1 MFLVLINSILLLIK
15 LSSNKYCFL
24 QKCRASSWLTS
35 IQRHGELVNWTGVA
49 GRRRLKVHYTFKAI
63 MEPFRRNGT
72 SLWTIPTNCGWDKVS
87 VCGHLEDR
95 GGSLYPG
102 RLCSRAWPAWPES
115 LPAPLSR
122 RRRWPGPVL
131 ADALQ
136 RARDKMATQ
145 PRLITLGLT
154 RSQPKIRQ
162 RRERESSVSFI
173 VWFAS
178 QIVFVYLTIS
188 LVIQSISVFY
198 PREPL
203 LYFEWGVLPMKQIL
217 VV

>member
-15 LSSNKYCFL
+15 LINVAF
-24 QKCRASSWLTS
+24 CRNVEPVFDWPQSRDT
-35 IQRHGELVNWTGVA
+35 VNCWTGVA
-49 GRRRLKVHYTFKAI
+49 GRRRIKVHNKFKVI

-72 SLWTIPTNCGWDKVS
+72 SLWTIPTNCGWDEDS

-102 RLCSRAWPAWPES
+102 RLCSLAWPAWPES
-115 LPAPLSR
+115 LPAPSSTISAAAVAR
-122 RRRWPGPVL
+122 PGPGWRFT
-131 ADALQ
+131 AAE
-136 RARDKMATQ
+136 
-145 PRLITLGLT
+145 
-154 RSQPKIRQ
+154 RQ
-162 RRERESSVSFI
+162 DGDPAKTHNTETNSLPASNPAERRERESSVSFI

-178 QIVFVYLTIS
+178 QIVYVYLA
-188 LVIQSISVFY
+188 LGFFIQWISVIY

-203 LYFEWGVLPMKQIL
+203 LWFEWGVLPMKQIL